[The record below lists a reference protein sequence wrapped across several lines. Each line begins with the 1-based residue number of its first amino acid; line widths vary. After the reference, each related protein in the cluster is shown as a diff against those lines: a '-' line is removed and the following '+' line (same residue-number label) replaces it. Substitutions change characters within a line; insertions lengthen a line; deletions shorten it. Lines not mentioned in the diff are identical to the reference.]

1 MADLVLHSKQINSI
15 FQLLGD
21 KENDI
26 SYSVSWALSKCSEL
40 LKEFLS
46 QTIQVTKY
54 DADNVEI
61 RLQEYNSDDGGFTD
75 IEIICE
81 PYFYIII
88 EAKRGW
94 ILPGKEQLEKY
105 ASRQNFFD
113 SPAKTKKLI
122 AMSEC
127 SKPYAEHNLQVKNVK
142 GIDIVP
148 VSWKE
153 VYKYSQAAYSKSNH
167 AEKHLLLELQT
178 YLGGLM
184 TMQNKDSNLVFV
196 VSVGSSKIEGSELT
210 WIDVVEKKERYFHP
224 MGQNGW
230 PKTSPNYIAFR
241 YHGKLQSIHHIE
253 GYKVLTDLS
262 SRIPEIPY
270 SSWMETPHFL
280 YKLGK
285 GFAPSKEVKTGNIYR
300 NGRVWCMLDTLFT
313 CDAISDARDETK
325 RRQQL

>member
-1 MADLVLHSKQINSI
+1 MP
-15 FQLLGD
+15 
-21 KENDI
+21 
-26 SYSVSWALSKCSEL
+26 EL
-40 LKEFLS
+40 LKEFIN

-54 DADNVEI
+54 DSENVEI

-94 ILPGKEQLEKY
+94 VLPGKEQLEKY

-113 SPAKTKKLI
+113 SSAKVKKLI

-127 SKPYAEHNLQVKNVK
+127 SKSYAEHNLQVKNIK
-142 GIDIVP
+142 GIDIIP
-148 VSWKE
+148 VSWKD
-153 VYKYSQAAYSKSNH
+153 VYKYSEAAYRRSNH
-167 AEKHLLLELQT
+167 AEKHLLIELQT

-196 VSVGSSKIEGSELT
+196 VSLGSSKIEGSDLT

-230 PKTSPNYIAFR
+230 PKTPPNYIAFR

-270 SSWMETPHFL
+270 ASWMETPHFL

-313 CDAISDARDETK
+313 CDTISDARDETK
-325 RRQQL
+325 RRQQLIGSKI